1 MCVYTHHCAAAA
13 KSHQSCPALF
23 NPIDNSPPVST
34 VPGILQAR
42 TRGLPFPS
50 PMHERGKWK
59 WSRSV
64 VSDSLGPHGLQPTRL
79 LHPWDFPG
87 KSTGVGC
94 HCLLWYINT
103 HIYIYIWST
112 QVWTEQV
119 HIFLFNKYTLSQFI
133 LGCGTCRYGGPL
145 WDLRILGFWYP
156 QRWILEP
163 VPCGYWR
170 MIVTWSERNWLYY
183 YLLLLSLDAPISYNR
198 MRCISLLT
206 S

>member
-1 MCVYTHHCAAAA
+1 MNVESESEVAQLCLTLWDPMDY
-13 KSHQSCPALF
+13 
-23 NPIDNSPPVST
+23 SPPGSS
-34 VPGILQAR
+34 IHEIFQAR
-42 TRGLPFPS
+42 VLEWVAIAFFDTL
-50 PMHERGKWK
+50 
-59 WSRSV
+59 
-64 VSDSLGPHGLQPTRL
+64 
-79 LHPWDFPG
+79 
-87 KSTGVGC
+87 
-94 HCLLWYINT
+94 T
-103 HIYIYIWST
+103 HTYIYIWST

-183 YLLLLSLDAPISYNR
+183 YLLLLSLDAPISCNR